1 MKFYMTASQNPE
13 WKDRY
18 SVIENDCFQS
28 RGNAVLYD
36 DSDWFYKKKVVFLM
50 GRSIHLPWNLLQE
63 SIILTVNGSRIGR
76 AWARWRHKGNG

>member
-36 DSDWFYKKKVVFLM
+36 DSDWFYKKKGGFL
-50 GRSIHLPWNLLQE
+50 
-63 SIILTVNGSRIGR
+63 
-76 AWARWRHKGNG
+76 WAGQYICPGIYYRKA